1 MKVCILGKVSP
12 TRTSTSAKPAST
24 TKAPRPTSN
33 GSPRMPAT
41 LGSKLRDGTDTQW
54 KPVLL
59 HVWLSPTPRRCRAR
73 KNSSDRA
80 LAQAGV
86 PVEALFSTLGR
97 TLCRGLE
104 AKMCAQLMLEYVDE
118 LEANIKAGDEVAA
131 NMDKWEPS
139 TWPKEC
145 KGVGQCEAP
154 RGALGH
160 WCVIKDGVIENW
172 QAVVPTTWNA
182 SPRDTKGQL
191 GAYEAA
197 LLGTPG
203 CRG

>member
-1 MKVCILGKVSP
+1 METGPLARMVVAY
-12 TRTSTSAKPAST
+12 AK
-24 TKAPRPTSN
+24 KMPRQKE
-33 GSPRMPAT
+33 
-41 LGSKLRDGTDTQW
+41 L
-54 KPVLL
+54 V
-59 HVWLSPTPRRCRAR
+59 
-73 KNSSDRA
+73 DRA

-160 WCVIKDGVIENW
+160 WCVIKDGVIAKLAGCCSDYVECFSARHQGPAW
-172 QAVVPTTWNA
+172 CLRSRSARHTC
-182 SPRDTKGQL
+182 
-191 GAYEAA
+191 
-197 LLGTPG
+197 